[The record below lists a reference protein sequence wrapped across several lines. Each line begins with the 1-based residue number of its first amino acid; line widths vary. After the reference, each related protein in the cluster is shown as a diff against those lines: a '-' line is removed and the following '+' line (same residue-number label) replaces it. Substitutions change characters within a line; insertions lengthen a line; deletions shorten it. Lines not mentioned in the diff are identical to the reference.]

1 MKVRLTD
8 SYVQKL
14 KIKDTSYSIGDT
26 LVVGLRIR
34 INKTGSKRFY
44 YCYRPSKDVDYTW
57 AAIPNGDFISMNI
70 PQARKAALDLRTQI
84 INGQS
89 PRDIKLAKA
98 KQLTLEELISIYEIK
113 KLPDLKKSTC
123 TVFRS
128 LVGCW
133 ILQDCKKEEN
143 YKIVKQLPDISKKV
157 LDEISLDD
165 VEKIKRKIEETSKF
179 SADKLMKIM
188 RAVFNFAI
196 KRKLITNNP
205 FAEVELNKKLADK
218 QDNRILSE
226 SDRERVIVNAIA
238 YSGPKLDL
246 HYYNKLGLNP
256 VACTL
261 IGYACLTARRYY
273 SEGSILKWSNIDWDN
288 KTLNLE
294 DSKVGQMSYALSDAT
309 IKLLRAIQ
317 REQKDPASPFYNP
330 DNYIF
335 PAVQY
340 YEDKGWTYLK
350 THIGHPK
357 KVWKSLCEKLG
368 IPLIP
373 MKQLR
378 HTTATYL
385 LKKTKNLALV
395 QRALGHTKI
404 STTGRYAKIL
414 GEDYRD
420 GINAL
425 DQVTIT
431 ITAEVIKLKK

>member
-1 MKVRLTD
+1 MRIRLTD

-14 KIKDTSYSIGDT
+14 KTKDQTYSIGDT
-26 LVVGLRIR
+26 EVRGLRIR
-34 INKTGSKRFY
+34 ISKNGSKRFY
-44 YCYRPSKDVDYTW
+44 YCYRPQKDEAYTW
-57 AAIPNGDFISMNI
+57 TAIPNGDFTNMNI
-70 PQARKAALDLRTQI
+70 PQARRLALDLRTRI

-89 PRDIKLAKA
+89 PRDIKEARA
-98 KQLTLEELISIYEIK
+98 KQLTLEELISIYETK
-113 KLPDLKKSTC
+113 KLVDLKESTGK
-123 TVFRS
+123 VFRS

-133 ILQDCKKEEN
+133 ILQDCKKQEN
-143 YKIVKQLPDISKKV
+143 YEIAKTLPDISQKV
-157 LDEISLDD
+157 LEEISLDN
-165 VEKIKRKIEETSKF
+165 VETIKRKVEETSKF
-179 SADKLMKIM
+179 SADKLMKLM

-196 KRKLITNNP
+196 KRKLTKFNP

-226 SDRERVIVNAIA
+226 ADRERIILNTIA
-238 YSGPKLDL
+238 YNGPRLNL
-246 HYYNKLGLNP
+246 NYYSKLGLNP
-256 VACTL
+256 VACVL

-288 KTLNLE
+288 KTLNLD
-294 DSKVGQMSYALSDAT
+294 DSKVGQISYALSDAT

-317 REQKDPASPFYNP
+317 REQKDPVSPFYNP

-335 PAVQY
+335 PSVQY
-340 YEDKGWTYLK
+340 YDEQGWTYLK

-357 KVWKSLCEKLG
+357 KVWKSLCKKLG
-368 IPLIP
+368 IQLIP

-414 GEDYRD
+414 GEDYRE
-420 GINAL
+420 GINQL
-425 DQVTIT
+425 DQVTEQT
-431 ITAEVIKLKK
+431 SAEVIKLKK